1 MNKEFTYILADLQLD
16 GIEQTQNTVV
26 LSVEQMT
33 ALDNH
38 LSALAEEKQTLTNE
52 IASLREQ
59 VSNLQKADGD
69 ETSHIEDGAVVD
81 MSHLSRAKAD
91 YERMKH
97 LN

>member
-1 MNKEFTYILADLQLD
+1 
-16 GIEQTQNTVV
+16 VV

-52 IASLREQ
+52 ITSLREQ

-69 ETSHIEDGAVVD
+69 ETSHIEDGVENEEHYAI
-81 MSHLSRAKAD
+81 RARND
-91 YERMKH
+91 YERLKH
-97 LN
+97 LC

>member
-1 MNKEFTYILADLQLD
+1 
-16 GIEQTQNTVV
+16 VV

-33 ALDNH
+33 ALDNN
-38 LSALAEEKQTLTNE
+38 LSALAEEKQTLTDE